1 MRKAQIGLE
10 FLVNCSNNSVVSK
23 FLNFRVATK
32 SLKSSRTYQQFQ
44 LSYYTKKSV
53 RKNVIIRELLK
64 GFYFLHSILQTE
76 IRFFEFALVHSL
88 FLGHNDKV
96 LKQKSTIQQKKF
108 NNLLKDKKP
117 QHDPEKIIFNYS
129 SYVLSEAEKSLLQKG
144 LNFSIPPKK
153 FNHADYLVN
162 FELFYRDIRNLQVL
176 STRFNFI
183 KTKTKDVAL
192 SSFRTYN
199 NNVLQHL
206 SKGKFDALKNLS
218 QNKQIVIQKSDKGNS
233 IVIVDRD
240 KYIQKMEN
248 VLSD

>member
-1 MRKAQIGLE
+1 MRKAQIDLE

-23 FLNFRVATK
+23 FLSFRVATK

-117 QHDPEKIIFNYS
+117 QHDPKKIIFNY
-129 SYVLSEAEKSLLQKG
+129 YVLSEAVKSLLQKG

-153 FNHADYLVN
+153 LNHADYLVN
-162 FELFYRDIRNLQVL
+162 FELFYRNICNLQVL
-176 STRFNFI
+176 YAEDLDFI
-183 KTKTKDVAL
+183 KTKTKDMAL
-192 SSFRTYN
+192 SSFRICN
-199 NNVLQHL
+199 NNVPQHL
-206 SKGKFDALKNLS
+206 
-218 QNKQIVIQKSDKGNS
+218 
-233 IVIVDRD
+233 
-240 KYIQKMEN
+240 
-248 VLSD
+248 